1 MPNRDAVG
9 HVLQRDWAYIATQKE
24 ANERLRSARKQQVLD
39 YKRVAK
45 TRENRIFG
53 GEGEAERKNS
63 VDLRVVCQD
72 SYSPWDMLIGYHV
85 QEGVSKLTNRRGKS
99 T

>member
-63 VDLRVVCQD
+63 VD
-72 SYSPWDMLIGYHV
+72 
-85 QEGVSKLTNRRGKS
+85 
-99 T
+99 